1 MKTAADTPS
10 RAAANSGTGPAH
22 GGVLEQILPDIP
34 DKALATIS
42 GKVRVTVLAH
52 VDAAGN
58 VSDAEFENPGP
69 SKYFADA
76 ALKAVRRWEFSSPEV
91 GGRSIPSEW
100 LVRFEFSSSGIEA
113 FPTQSS
119 P

>member
-1 MKTAADTPS
+1 
-10 RAAANSGTGPAH
+10 
-22 GGVLEQILPDIP
+22 VLEQILPDIP
-34 DKALATIS
+34 DKALSTIT

-91 GGRSIPSEW
+91 GGRSIASEW
-100 LVRFEFSSSGIEA
+100 LVRFEFSSAGVQA
-113 FPTQSS
+113 FPTRSS

>member
-1 MKTAADTPS
+1 
-10 RAAANSGTGPAH
+10 
-22 GGVLEQILPDIP
+22 VLEQILPDIP
-34 DKALATIS
+34 DKALATIT

-69 SKYFADA
+69 SKYFADS

-100 LVRFEFSSSGIEA
+100 LVRFEFSASGIQA

>member
-1 MKTAADTPS
+1 M
-10 RAAANSGTGPAH
+10 
-22 GGVLEQILPDIP
+22 PDVP
-34 DKALATIS
+34 DKALATIT

-58 VSDAEFENPGP
+58 VSDADFEDPGP

-76 ALKAVRRWEFSSPEV
+76 ALKAVRRWEFTSPAV
-91 GGRSIPSEW
+91 GGRSVPSEW
-100 LVRFEFSSSGIEA
+100 LVRFEFSPSGIEA